1 MAALSTTGVVN
12 FGAGGGRRIITGS
25 WTASLGDGDAT
36 IAVAGYEL
44 FGAQFL
50 TFSADLGLEVPVKN
64 ISVTNGVITITLSTL
79 EAVTAGKFHLIVG

>member
-1 MAALSTTGVVN
+1 MAALSTTNVVN
-12 FGAGGGRRIITGS
+12 FGCGGGRRFITGS

-36 IAVAGYEL
+36 VAVNGYEL

-50 TFSADLGLEVPVKN
+50 TFSADLGSEVPIK
-64 ISVTNGVITITLSTL
+64 SVSVSNGVITVTLSTL